1 MKFLIIVICSLKAP
15 QQQSNVARR
24 LNDLPLSSYNTRLT
38 ITLQLFLMISFAHVI
53 AKSVTTADN
62 SRPDIVFV
70 LLPHDKIHLIWNT
83 TFRLLTASLL
93 QAMGSTGCGTALCIM
108 VVCCNW
114 CISIRLLF
122 QCTMISSGL
131 RWFFV
136 RRWFRCFLIVGIHVH
151 ASSISGPLSLFIL
164 FGLSIM

>member
-1 MKFLIIVICSLKAP
+1 MSLPSFLRSFLDENSQLSILTVISKFYIVFHP
-15 QQQSNVARR
+15 PP
-24 LNDLPLSSYNTRLT
+24 LPHSASTLAKT
-38 ITLQLFLMISFAHVI
+38 IMAVRYMLVSFQ
-53 AKSVTTADN
+53 
-62 SRPDIVFV
+62 FV
-70 LLPHDKIHLIWNT
+70 LLSHDKIHLIWNT

-122 QCTMISSGL
+122 PCTMISSGV

-151 ASSISGPLSLFIL
+151 ASGISVPLSLFIL
-164 FGLSIM
+164 FGLSLM

>member
-24 LNDLPLSSYNTRLT
+24 LNDLPFSSYNTRLT

-136 RRWFRCFLIVGIHVH
+136 RRWFRCFLI